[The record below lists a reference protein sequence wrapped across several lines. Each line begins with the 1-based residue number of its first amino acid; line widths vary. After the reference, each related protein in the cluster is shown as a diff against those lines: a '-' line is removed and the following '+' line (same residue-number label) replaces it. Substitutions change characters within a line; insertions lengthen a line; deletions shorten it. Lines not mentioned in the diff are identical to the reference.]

1 MSSETKK
8 GLLKTAGLI
17 VFSTLFISSF
27 SLIGSY
33 TYDAAFGEETLPPN
47 ALIGSVSVSGLEPQ
61 EANAKL
67 TQLTDE
73 WKASQSLSFS
83 YNEQTVPLSGE
94 LWEFQIEQTVK
105 EVAETKS
112 SEVPLYVSVNQEL
125 LKEKMGELD
134 VNPSNFSLELL
145 SEVLIGYA
153 STLEKDTIAI
163 DLSNY
168 YSINSDVEE
177 IFQSEVKGT
186 SELILVPSLVD
197 EIGAVT
203 IKPEENFSLQQVL
216 AAAGVTD
223 KATDSLNMF
232 ASAIY
237 EIILHTNFEVLER
250 HTTLNTPSYGEPG
263 LNAAVNVSN
272 RDLVFYNPNPTTYK
286 LMFEWQ
292 TDTLVATLNGPAFPL
307 QFRPKVEEEVLSPDT
322 IVQYSASLSGN
333 NKTIVEEGE
342 DGLLIKTYRETLD
355 QDDRVIKTEKLLE
368 DFYPPVHRVENR
380 AYPEPTASDGGDSSN
395 SGSGENG
402 EGSENG
408 ESTTDDENGG
418 SNSDSEGNS
427 NSGSSNDSEGKEE
440 KDGEEDGEIIKGL
453 EYKREG
459 D

>member
-1 MSSETKK
+1 MSSESKK

-33 TYDAAFGEETLPPN
+33 TYDAAFGDETLPPN

-61 EANAKL
+61 EAKSKL
-67 TQLTDE
+67 TELTDE

-83 YNEQTVPLSGE
+83 YDEQSVPLSGD
-94 LWEFQIEQTVK
+94 LWEFQIDQTVK
-105 EVAETKS
+105 EVAEAKS
-112 SEVPLYVSVNQEL
+112 NDVPLYVSVNQEL

-145 SEVLIGYA
+145 TEVLIGYA
-153 STLEKDTIAI
+153 STLERDTIAI

-216 AAAGVTD
+216 TTAGVTD

-232 ASAIY
+232 ASAIF

-286 LMFEWQ
+286 LTFEWQ

-342 DGLLIKTYRETLD
+342 DGLLIKTFRETLD

-380 AYPEPTASDGGDSSN
+380 AYPEPSASDGG
-395 SGSGENG
+395 GSGENG
-402 EGSENG
+402 EGSEND
-408 ESTTDDENGG
+408 ESTNDNGDG
-418 SNSDSEGNS
+418 GNSPDSEGS
-427 NSGSSNDSEGKEE
+427 NGSGSTNDSEGKEE

-453 EYKREG
+453 DYKREG